1 MAKEYPA
8 HPIPACN
15 VLIRDGERLLLVQR
29 GRQPFQGYW
38 SLPGGGVELGET
50 LAQAVAREVL
60 EETGLHVEST
70 RYLGHLDAIN
80 LDEAERVQFH
90 YVIMQFEARL
100 LGGELKAGD
109 DATAVRWVT
118 PAEARQLLITDTVEL
133 ALEWA
138 GL

>member
-1 MAKEYPA
+1 M
-8 HPIPACN
+8 PACN

-29 GRQPFQGYW
+29 GRPPFQGYW

-50 LAQAVAREVL
+50 LAEAVAREVL

-70 RYLGHLDAIN
+70 RFLGYLDAIN
-80 LDEAERVQFH
+80 LDGSDRVQFH

-100 LGGELKAGD
+100 LGGELTAGD
-109 DATAVRWVT
+109 DAADVRWVT
-118 PAEARQLLITDTVEL
+118 PLEARQLLITDTVEL
-133 ALEWA
+133 ALKWA